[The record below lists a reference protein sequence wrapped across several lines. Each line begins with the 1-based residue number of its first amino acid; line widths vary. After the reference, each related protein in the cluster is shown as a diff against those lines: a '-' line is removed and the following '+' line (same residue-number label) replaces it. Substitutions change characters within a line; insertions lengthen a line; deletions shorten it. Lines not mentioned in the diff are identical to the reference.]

1 MGDCFLS
8 HREIYSSDMT
18 MRNNS
23 GEHKGC
29 GKNLEAT
36 WKFAKD
42 KEGNYYVRIES
53 KQLPELMNIEQ
64 DYKLFKVLRLTDE
77 QMTLQFH
84 HKQFSSKTTTITDI
98 YVPENVNVKDRE
110 FHW

>member
-8 HREIYSSDMT
+8 HRETYSSDMA
-18 MRNNS
+18 MYNNS
-23 GEHKGC
+23 GEHRDC
-29 GKNLEAT
+29 GETLNAT

-42 KEGNYYVRIES
+42 KKGNYYIRIES
-53 KQLPELMNIEQ
+53 NQLAELMNIEK
-64 DYKLFKVLRLTDE
+64 DYKLFKVLQLTDE
-77 QMTLQFH
+77 QMTLQFN
-84 HKQFSSKTTTITDI
+84 HKQFSSKKTTITDI